1 MKSMTKKVVALSAT
15 FAMAASFAASA
26 ATISG
31 VTATANSADDITVTY
46 THDIA
51 ADGQATILVYE
62 GETPFAG
69 GTGDNV
75 GYINQDAATGSF
87 TFAMRDTLVPQ
98 TGSKEFKV
106 LVGGTDVAT
115 AGTATFALG
124 TAAPATTYSISGT
137 VGDVM
142 NFGDGEF
149 AADTAAYA
157 ASIDVCDE
165 NYETLKTVNIDVSS
179 INPDDGIGSVPFTVD
194 GLEIGKQYYLY
205 FMRAGA
211 CDKEIALNT
220 TIAADVKDV
229 TVELWAGDP
238 SEDSAIDA
246 TDIGIVVSKA
256 KTGTYDIECD
266 ANVDTVIDSVDI
278 GVIIK
283 NAKNFGSYNIALD

>member
-62 GETPFAG
+62 GDTPFAD

-75 GYINQDAATGSF
+75 GYINQDTATGSF

-124 TAAPATTYSISGT
+124 NAAPATTYSISGT

-165 NYETLKTVNIDVSS
+165 NYETLRKVNIDVSS

-238 SEDSAIDA
+238 SEDNTIDG
-246 TDIGIVVSKA
+246 TDVGIALAKA
-256 KTGTYDIECD
+256 NSGEYDIECD
-266 ANVDTVIDSVDI
+266 ANADTSVDGTDI
-278 GVIIK
+278 GIMLG
-283 NAKNFGSYNIALD
+283 NAKKFDSYSIVIE

>member
-75 GYINQDAATGSF
+75 GYINQDTATGSF

-124 TAAPATTYSISGT
+124 TAAPADYTATFEDDGVAVGNAIKGTEITLPEITNNKAATRYYTGWTKDGGTTVLAPGAKVT
-137 VGDVM
+137 LDADTKFTAVHFAKGDTNRDGKV
-142 NFGDGEF
+142 NYNDASNVYLYEAKLLSDIDTPFWSEDGEF
-149 AADTAAYA
+149 EKAVADVTSDGKVNYND
-157 ASIDVCDE
+157 AS
-165 NYETLKTVNIDVSS
+165 NI
-179 INPDDGIGSVPFTVD
+179 
-194 GLEIGKQYYLY
+194 YLY
-205 FMRAGA
+205 EAKLF
-211 CDKEIALNT
+211 
-220 TIAADVKDV
+220 
-229 TVELWAGDP
+229 GDIDTP
-238 SEDSAIDA
+238 FWED
-246 TDIGIVVSKA
+246 
-256 KTGTYDIECD
+256 
-266 ANVDTVIDSVDI
+266 
-278 GVIIK
+278 
-283 NAKNFGSYNIALD
+283 